1 MTHNKLLPRLA
12 LAAFC
17 AMSVSA
23 FAAETKAG
31 AEEPSVTLDRP
42 GNGMHE
48 IKDGDKVPDSYKRKG
63 LAIDPAKHGL
73 KQAEENE
80 QWVEIKDKYVRV
92 NIPNGTIVEMVEK
105 SSVKK

>member
-1 MTHNKLLPRLA
+1 MTTSKLLPRLA
-12 LAAFC
+12 LAALC
-17 AMSVSA
+17 ALSVPA
-23 FAAETKAG
+23 FAAQTDTK
-31 AEEPSVTLDRP
+31 EESVTLDRP

-48 IKDGDKVPDSYKRKG
+48 IKEGDKVPDSYKRKE

-73 KQAEENE
+73 AQPEENE

-92 NIPNGTIVEMVEK
+92 NIPNGTIVEMIDK